1 MSTKKEIP
9 LWKKTLARIPKMW
22 SEKLDPTPVAV
33 PAGFGR
39 PPTLQEQMIALIRS
53 EDFKRSMAS
62 QGFETIDE
70 AEDFETEDYDPTS
83 PYELEFEPDLGR
95 EVTKQE
101 RHQLREDKK
110 IFDKYAKDMA
120 LKAKKQKAEK
130 VKEKPDP
137 SEKKE
142 PKE

>member
-1 MSTKKEIP
+1 MSTKSTP
-9 LWKKTLARIPKMW
+9 LWKKTLARIPKLW
-22 SEKLDPTPVAV
+22 SEKPDPTPVAV

-53 EDFKRSMAS
+53 EDFKRSMEA

-70 AEDFETEDYDPTS
+70 AEDFETEDFDPSS

-101 RHQLREDKK
+101 RQQLREDK
-110 IFDKYAKDMA
+110 IVFDKYVKDMA
-120 LKAKKQKAEK
+120 AKARKEKKEK
-130 VKEKPDP
+130 VKEKPVVPDQ
-137 SEKKE
+137 KE